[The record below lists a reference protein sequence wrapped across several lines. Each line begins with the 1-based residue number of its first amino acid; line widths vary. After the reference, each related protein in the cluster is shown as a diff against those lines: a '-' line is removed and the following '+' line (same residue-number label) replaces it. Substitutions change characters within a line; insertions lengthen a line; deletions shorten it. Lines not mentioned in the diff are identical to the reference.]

1 MQKAA
6 KIKIEELSN
15 QLNSAL
21 DNDCFDDAL
30 KYCNE
35 LIEIDFANSRKWNTR
50 ISDINIKKERATEQQ
65 KRWQELVRNID
76 SALLSEDWEKLHSIC
91 KEALKIREDYDIKIK
106 FEKAESKLT
115 EIRKNEQFIKTMSE
129 INELAVR
136 KEFDEANVKLNA
148 LEKSLKRDGGLDSN
162 KEKQIKDTRKSLFD
176 FGQTIP
182 VNIPNKKKPNTKP
195 NDFDWDFKS
204 PSEMLGPT
212 QKIGYSNTKDDDASL
227 KNNHSTNSSQ
237 SHNSTQKTNNELTND
252 DFNF

>member
-1 MQKAA
+1 
-6 KIKIEELSN
+6 
-15 QLNSAL
+15 
-21 DNDCFDDAL
+21 
-30 KYCNE
+30 
-35 LIEIDFANSRKWNTR
+35 
-50 ISDINIKKERATEQQ
+50 
-65 KRWQELVRNID
+65 
-76 SALLSEDWEKLHSIC
+76 
-91 KEALKIREDYDIKIK
+91 
-106 FEKAESKLT
+106 
-115 EIRKNEQFIKTMSE
+115 MSE

-148 LEKSLKRDGGLDSN
+148 LEKSLKRDGVLDSN

-212 QKIGYSNTKDDDASL
+212 QKIGYSNTKDDNASL